1 MARENNMS
9 TSDSFPSSE
18 FDKWSETYDLSVN
31 NDLFPFTGY
40 KILLEIMTSLAS
52 IKPGLRVLDLG
63 TGTGNLALPFASS
76 GCDVWCTDFSASMLK
91 KAQQK
96 IPSAHFVLNDLRGEL
111 PLELIRPFDRIVSA
125 YVFHHFTLDQKITI
139 LGNLRTIL
147 APGGR
152 IIIGDISYPSEDMME
167 TSKLEEGDNWEDEF
181 YWLATKAIPALE
193 TLGFKVDYE
202 QVSPCAGIYVLF
214 R

>member
-1 MARENNMS
+1 MS
-9 TSDSFPSSE
+9 ASDLFPYSE

-40 KILLEIMTSLAS
+40 KILLEKMTRLAS

-63 TGTGNLALPFASS
+63 TGTGNLASPFASS
-76 GCDVWCTDFSASMLK
+76 GCDVWCTDFSTSMLK

-96 IPSAHFVLNDLRGEL
+96 MPDAHFVLNDLRGEW

-125 YVFHHFTLDQKITI
+125 YVFHHFDQDQKNSI
-139 LGNLRTIL
+139 LRNLRTIL
-147 APGGR
+147 APEGR
-152 IIIGDISYPSEDMME
+152 IIIGDISFPSKDILE
-167 TSKLEEGDNWEDEF
+167 TSKFKEGDKWEDEF
-181 YWLATKAIPALE
+181 YWLAAEAVPALE
-193 TLGFKVDYE
+193 TLGFKVDYD
-202 QVSPCAGIYVLF
+202 QVSSCGGIYVLV